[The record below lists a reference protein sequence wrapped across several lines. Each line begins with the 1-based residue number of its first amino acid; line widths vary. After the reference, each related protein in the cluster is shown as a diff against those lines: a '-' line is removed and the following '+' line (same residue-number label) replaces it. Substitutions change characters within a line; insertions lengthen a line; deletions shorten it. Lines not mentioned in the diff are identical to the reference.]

1 MLIESVRT
9 RLISLFLAFSL
20 FLALAP
26 ANAAGFGPNLTQP
39 DSNLVMPMVAKDNYT
54 TFFIISNLGPSEGSP
69 TDPEPVE
76 IQWDFYDASGELL
89 ESVSRYVLGEGG
101 TDIVDPSSVRSKAED
116 GTLGPPI
123 SLLGR
128 NGFVVVSDWDDE
140 PRLIGNFTVAN
151 TQTSAAWGAAAVG
164 LGVHGKLQSG
174 DEAVGTTFKID
185 DLEDNLLVVIG
196 INDEGFGPESLT
208 DGFAPEEDE
217 EILKLEIRLQNNQI
231 FNPSADQVVKN
242 LAASAFF
249 STLEELFPRA
259 NPELSGTL
267 AIRPTDR
274 STKLLAFYGQ
284 AVGPFGAGQ
293 TFRMVPQE

>member
-1 MLIESVRT
+1 MLSRSVRT
-9 RLISLFLAFSL
+9 RFCGLFLAFL
-20 FLALAP
+20 VFGAFAT
-26 ANAAGFGPNLTQP
+26 ANAAGNGPNLTEP
-39 DSNLVMPMVAKDNYT
+39 DAYLVMPMVAEGNYT
-54 TFFIISNLGPSEGSP
+54 TFFMISNVGASDGSP
-69 TDPEPVE
+69 EDPEPVE

-101 TDIVDPSSVRSKAED
+101 TDIVDPSSIRSKDED

-128 NGFVVVSDWDDE
+128 NGFVVVGDWEDE

-164 LGVHGKLQSG
+164 LGVHGRLNSG

-196 INDEGFGPESLT
+196 INDEGFLPESLT

-231 FNPSADQVVKN
+231 FNPSADQAIRN

-259 NPELSGTL
+259 NPGLSGTI

-284 AVGPFGAGQ
+284 AVGPYGAGQ
-293 TFRMVPQE
+293 TFRMVPQK